1 MLALKK
7 QACCELPMERNM
19 WQGVWVASSTR
30 EPQTYN
36 HKELNSSNSHV
47 KIEDDPEFQQPRQH
61 LDCSM

>member
-7 QACCELPMERNM
+7 QAFCELPMDRNM

-36 HKELNSSNSHV
+36 HKELNPSNSHV
-47 KIEDDPEFQQPRQH
+47 KIEDDPEF
-61 LDCSM
+61 